1 MPRRLGKLSRS
12 GFTLLLVSL
21 SAVPGLRAQQTMQ
34 DALNRLFVF
43 GEGEDALFLVGS
55 AQVPATEVHGA
66 HFIPASTEANAA
78 MLEFFG
84 RTIAKNVSSFPIPTT
99 VGSET
104 FVFVDGVPTRSSN
117 SFGPIVAERAQT
129 LGRGRVSAGVTY
141 SRLGFSRLRGIDM
154 RDLQF
159 TFVHENVDFPNCDQ
173 IFGGDCTLWGVPQF
187 ENDVIDLTLDLDVQ
201 ADVWTMFASYGLTDW
216 LDVSVAVPVVG
227 LEMNGESRAT
237 VQVSTENTPTHFFGG
252 TPEVPVLSATQSVR
266 ETAGGLGDVAARLKA
281 RLGRGENW
289 QFGLLSEVR
298 LPTGRSEDFLGSGE
312 WNARA
317 QLVFSGTFGDFAPHG
332 GFGYEY
338 RGSEFDENEF
348 KTNVG
353 FDQRL
358 ANWVTLA
365 IDVLGTF
372 KAGERALLLPQ
383 PIQLEAPFPRTIRLT
398 NIPER
403 RDDLLDGAVGFKMRA
418 TDGLFILV
426 NALVPLNDGGLRA
439 GVVPTVGI
447 EFTH

>member
-1 MPRRLGKLSRS
+1 MFSIRRAAGATACLIIFPLS
-12 GFTLLLVSL
+12 L
-21 SAVPGLRAQQTMQ
+21 APGVRAQQTMQ

-43 GEGEDALFLVGS
+43 GEGSEALFLVGS
-55 AQVPATEVHGA
+55 AQVPATEVHGD
-66 HFIPASTEANAA
+66 HFIPASTDANGA

-104 FVFVDGVPTRSSN
+104 YVFVDGVPTRTSN

-129 LGRGRVSAGVTY
+129 LGRGRLSAGLTY
-141 SRLGFSRLRGIDM
+141 SRLSFTELRGVDM
-154 RDLQF
+154 RDLRF
-159 TFVHENVDFPNCDQ
+159 NFVHENVDFPNCDA
-173 IFGGDCTLWGVPQF
+173 IFGGDCTEWGTPQF
-187 ENDVIDLTLDLDVQ
+187 ENDIIELALDLDVQ

-216 LDVSVAVPVVG
+216 LDISVAVPVVT
-227 LEMNGESRAT
+227 LEMFGESRAS
-237 VQVSTENTPTHFFGG
+237 VAVSTGDDPTHFFGG
-252 TPEVPVLSATQSVR
+252 SPESPVLSASTSVR
-266 ETAGGLGDVAARLKA
+266 ETATGIGDVAARMKA
-281 RLGRGENW
+281 RLGGGDTW
-289 QFGLLSEVR
+289 QFGVLSEVR

-312 WNARA
+312 WNGRA
-317 QLVFSGTFGDFAPHG
+317 QLVFSGTLGDFAPHG
-332 GFGYEY
+332 SFGYEY

-348 KTNVG
+348 RSNLG
-353 FDQRL
+353 FDQRV
-358 ANWVTLA
+358 ADWATLA

-372 KAGERALLLPQ
+372 KTGDRALTLPR
-383 PIQLEAPFPRTIRLT
+383 PVEIETPFRRVVQLT

-403 RDDLLDGAVGFKMRA
+403 RDDLIDGAIGFKIRA
-418 TDGLFILV
+418 RPGLFILT